1 MIVFAAWGP
10 DPASP
15 DPVTGTVEPVLREFD
30 IKNET
35 AVKVC
40 LAPHH
45 CDILPGSVVF
55 SPLGSPVKS
64 SAEQSLHCYSTRT
77 IWCACVCPFVAANT
91 PL

>member
-15 DPVTGTVEPVLREFD
+15 DPVTGTVEPVRREFD

-35 AVKVC
+35 AFKVC

-45 CDILPGSVVF
+45 CDILPGNVVF
-55 SPLGSPVKS
+55 SPLGPVKS
-64 SAEQSLHCYSTRT
+64 SPKQSVHCDSTCT
-77 IWCACVCPFVAANT
+77 A
-91 PL
+91 

>member
-15 DPVTGTVEPVLREFD
+15 DPVTGTVEPVHREFD
-30 IKNET
+30 IENET

-45 CDILPGSVVF
+45 CDILPGNVVF
-55 SPLGSPVKS
+55 SPMGSPVES
-64 SAEQSLHCYSTRT
+64 SPKQSLHCYSTRT
-77 IWCACVCPFVAANT
+77 MCVCVCV
-91 PL
+91 LQL